1 MREISLG
8 VVIGLV
14 AGALLATKFYRGD
27 IQVLEAKLAATTL
40 ANTEYA
46 SAVEKQNNA
55 ILSLRIAS
63 TQRQKEY
70 AELLKQPE
78 KIKYLELKSD
88 NCEDVRSVLDDI
100 RTSGF

>member
-1 MREISLG
+1 MRT
-8 VVIGLV
+8 VVTCLSI
-14 AGALLATKFYRGD
+14 GALLGF
-27 IQVLEAKLAATTL
+27 LSCNKLHSSQAALLSDKISSLTTE
-40 ANTEYA
+40 NTEYA

-78 KIKYLELKSD
+78 KIKYIELKSD

>member
-1 MREISLG
+1 MRTVVTCLG
-8 VVIGLV
+8 V
-14 AGALLATKFYRGD
+14 GALLGFLLGVKLYNS
-27 IQVLEAKLAATTL
+27 QVSLLSGRISSLTS

-78 KIKYLELKSD
+78 KIKYIELKSD

>member
-1 MREISLG
+1 MRTVFTCLG
-8 VVIGLV
+8 V
-14 AGALLATKFYRGD
+14 GALLGFLSG
-27 IQVLEAKLAATTL
+27 AKLYNSQVSLLSGRISSLTS

-78 KIKYLELKSD
+78 KIKYIELKSD

>member
-1 MREISLG
+1 MRNLTFGIVL
-8 VVIGLV
+8 GLV
-14 AGALLATKFYRGD
+14 VGGVLAAKFYRGD
-27 IQVLEAKLAATTL
+27 INELSSQLTTATL

-78 KIKYLELKSD
+78 KIKYIELKSN